1 MKPDMLLLDEPTTGL
16 DEKTADR
23 LVDVLGQIGL
33 PYLIISHDREFL
45 KRTTTRTHRLQN
57 GRLAQLEPDVSG

>member
-16 DEKTADR
+16 DETTTAR
-23 LVDVLGQIGL
+23 MVEVLRSSEL

-45 KRTTTRTHRLQN
+45 SRTTDQTFRMDQ
-57 GRLAQLEPDVSG
+57 GRVIQTT